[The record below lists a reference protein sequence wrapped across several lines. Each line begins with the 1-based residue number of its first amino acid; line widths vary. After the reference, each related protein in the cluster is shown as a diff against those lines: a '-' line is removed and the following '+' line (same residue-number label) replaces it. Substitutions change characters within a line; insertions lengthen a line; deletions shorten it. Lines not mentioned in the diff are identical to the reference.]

1 MPIERDLAGSAAFI
15 ICGGPSVDEQNLEL
29 LRGHTVVVVNSSF
42 RRVPW
47 ADVLLFA
54 DSRWFGWNK
63 DKLPDFRGRVVTV
76 FDNNPIR
83 KYPPH
88 FEQYRK
94 SRPPELS
101 RDPNALSLARTTVTG
116 AINYLGLRGA
126 SPIVTLGLDL
136 KAAVDASGKR
146 KTHHHEPHPIPSMK
160 GSWERHNKELCS
172 IVPSLKAMGIEV
184 INASPGSACSA
195 FPIVTLEE
203 AL

>member
-1 MPIERDLAGSAAFI
+1 
-15 ICGGPSVDEQNLEL
+15 
-29 LRGHTVVVVNSSF
+29 
-42 RRVPW
+42 VPW

-54 DSRWFGWNK
+54 DSRWFNWNK
-63 DKLPDFRGRVVTV
+63 EKLPDFHGRVVTV

-101 RDPNALSLARTTVTG
+101 RDPNALALARTTVTG

-126 SPIVTLGLDL
+126 SPVVMLGLDL
-136 KAAVDASGKR
+136 KATVDAAGKR

-172 IVPSLKAMGIEV
+172 IGPSLKAMGVEV
-184 INASPGSACSA
+184 INASPGSACTA
-195 FPIVTLEE
+195 FPIATLED